1 MSRKNS
7 TTTPVVLVAHSRVD
21 TLKLSRYIPRT
32 RIFGHLLDYEEFKKD
47 YQKPPVY
54 LCEDIE
60 DARLFQYQPLVYTID
75 SVFRYDSNILRE
87 ILYTTH
93 HLAEDIY
100 RAVEKRFKVV
110 AYSRFNRFETIY
122 LEGGK
127 PHKIHMDKLKRTLEL
142 FDDEGNKIC
151 GMLFVSGNNMDIK
164 AIDSIIARLEK
175 YLGNIQK

>member
-1 MSRKNS
+1 MSRRNS
-7 TTTPVVLVAHSRVD
+7 TTTPIILVAHSKID

-32 RIFGHLLDYEEFKKD
+32 RIFRHMLDYEEFKKD

-54 LCEDIE
+54 LCEDIG

-75 SVFRYDSNILRE
+75 SVFRYDSHILRE

-100 RAVEKRFKVV
+100 HAVEKRFKVV
-110 AYSRFNRFETIY
+110 AYSRFDRFETIY

-127 PHKIHMDKLKRTLEL
+127 LSMDKLKRTLEL
-142 FDDEGNKIC
+142 FDNDGNKIC
-151 GMLFVSGNNMDIK
+151 GMLFVSRNNTDIK
-164 AIDSIIARLEK
+164 PLDSIVSKLEK
-175 YLGNIQK
+175 YLGDI